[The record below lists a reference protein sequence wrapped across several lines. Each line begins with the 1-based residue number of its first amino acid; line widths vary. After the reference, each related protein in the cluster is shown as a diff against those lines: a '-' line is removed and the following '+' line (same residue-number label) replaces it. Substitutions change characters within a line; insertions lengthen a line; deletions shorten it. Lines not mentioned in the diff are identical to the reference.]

1 LRNLLTFILLLLL
14 LFSFNPAFSQ
24 IVEDDSLLLEQLS
37 VDDLD
42 TVMRQNVVKIN
53 TASRSTKDI
62 GDLPFTSYVIT
73 KKDIQ
78 ENNYRTLTD
87 VLKNIPGV
95 RVSQPGSSK
104 TGETFTINGLLGNYY
119 TKILINGIP
128 INPSGAAGMPIGA
141 QLPIKQ
147 AERIEIITNPS
158 SAIYGADA
166 MGGVINIITEQ
177 NQKRGIYGNAIFSI
191 GDYGYNEMNLL
202 LGGRVG
208 KDRNI
213 LKYNFFANYS
223 AHSDLNIKKNYKD
236 LYNLNN
242 YPHIDTTGLSKNPL
256 FEGTAED
263 PFLGNMPSRYSMYG
277 IGVEYKD
284 LKFSI
289 FSMRR
294 LDYSSTGNLPYYS
307 SYQLPDTYWGEQ
319 ITRYSLSFN
328 KAFRKI
334 NIQTNLSYLR
344 YRMENGSSELS
355 VNSALYFENGLSF
368 TYGASDDIS
377 LDQLFN
383 FNVSE
388 HSRIALGGDFT
399 YSGNLPI
406 YQLLRRPFTSNSYRA
421 FSKSLL
427 SNKSGYYE
435 LSEVE
440 LAVLNKLY
448 DGNYEDL
455 SPFTFYKYG
464 LFAQYD
470 YSTEKLNMLF
480 DLRYDNHSIYGP
492 TLSPRASALYRITS
506 KFMVKGEYSIA
517 FKSPSSYYKYSS
529 FARRKGS
536 VSYFPFPNSQLEY
549 EQLESV
555 ELSFIYMPSKKYSF
569 EILSNFYKRS
579 NEIVFSLRNPD
590 LDYPDL
596 IHYGYYGYVNN
607 RGHGSTNFLVQGN
620 IRMKDIVPS
629 IKLNVDFSVTYQERK
644 ETTNPELLRYDNYRI
659 QPSLMFQS
667 LVKLNLT
674 TNIQLIMA
682 FYANNKY
689 DNVYYEFYSEVY
701 PGDDLTTKLLNT
713 DNSAFWSDMSL
724 NYYSNNNFTFYA
736 RVKNVF
742 NTSFSGIQT
751 ADLFKGLYC
760 MPQTGRTVEFGVSF
774 KMF

>member
-1 LRNLLTFILLLLL
+1 LKRLLTFVLL
-14 LFSFNPAFSQ
+14 LFISIKPAFSQ
-24 IVEDDSLLLEQLS
+24 IIEDEGSLLEQLS

-42 TVMRQNVVKIN
+42 TVMRKTVIEIN
-53 TASRSTKDI
+53 TASRSMKAI
-62 GDLPFTSYVIT
+62 SDLPFTSYVIT
-73 KKDIQ
+73 RKEIQ

-128 INPSGAAGMPIGA
+128 VNPSGAAGMPIGA

-147 AERIEIITNPS
+147 AERIEVITNPS

-177 NQKRGIYGNAIFSI
+177 NQKRSTYGNAIFSI
-191 GDYGYNEMNLL
+191 GDYGYNEMDLL
-202 LGGRVG
+202 IGGRVG
-208 KDRNI
+208 KDKDI
-213 LKYNFFANYS
+213 VKYNFFANYS
-223 AHSDLNIKKNYKD
+223 AHSDMNIKNGYSSLYD
-236 LYNLNN
+236 LTN
-242 YPHIDTTGLSKNPL
+242 YPHVDTSGLATNPL
-256 FEGTAED
+256 FEGTATD
-263 PFLGNMPSRYSMYG
+263 PFLGNMPTSNSMYG

-284 LKFSI
+284 LKFSM
-289 FSMRR
+289 FSMKR
-294 LDYSSTGNLPYYS
+294 LSHSSVGNLPYFS
-307 SYQLPDTYWGEQ
+307 SYQLPNTYWGER
-319 ITRYSLSFN
+319 ISRYSLSYS
-328 KAFRKI
+328 KAFSKL
-334 NIQTNLSYLR
+334 NSQTNLSYLR
-344 YRMENGSSELS
+344 YRMDNGSSELL
-355 VNSALYFENGLSF
+355 VNSVLNELNGLAF
-368 TYGASDDIS
+368 IYGASDDINF
-377 LDQLFN
+377 DQVFN
-383 FNVSE
+383 FVVNERS
-388 HSRIALGGDFT
+388 SIALGGDYT

-406 YQLLRRPFTSNSYRA
+406 YQLLIRSFTPNSYKA
-421 FSKSLL
+421 FSTSLE
-427 SNKSGYYE
+427 SNESGYYE
-435 LSEVE
+435 LSEDE
-440 LAVLNKLY
+440 LDFMNKLY

-470 YSTEKLNMLF
+470 YSTEKLNALF

-492 TLSPRASALYRITS
+492 AWSPRASALFKATS
-506 KFMVKGEYSIA
+506 KFWIKGEYSRS

-529 FARRKGS
+529 FARRKRTI
-536 VSYFPFPNSQLEY
+536 SYFPFPNTKLEY

-555 ELSFIYMPSKKYSF
+555 ELSFIYMPTKNYSF
-569 EILSNFYKRS
+569 EILSNYYKRR

-596 IHYGYYGYVNN
+596 VSYGYYGYVNN
-607 RGHGSTNFLVQGN
+607 RGHGSENFLVQGN
-620 IRMKDIVPS
+620 VKMRDLVPS
-629 IKLNVDFSVTYQERK
+629 IKLEVDLSVTYQKRE
-644 ETTNPELLRYDNYRI
+644 ETTNPELLRYDNYRV

-667 LVKLNLT
+667 LVKLNLYP
-674 TNIQLIMA
+674 NLQLVMA

-689 DNVYYEFYSEVY
+689 DNVYYEFFSDIY
-701 PGDDLTTKLLNT
+701 PDKNLESKLLSE

-724 NYYSNNNFTFYA
+724 NYYSNNNFTFYT

-751 ADLFKGLYC
+751 ADLFKGLYY
-760 MPQTGRTVEFGVSF
+760 MPQYGRTLEFGVSF

>member
-1 LRNLLTFILLLLL
+1 MKHLLTFILLLL
-14 LFSFNPAFSQ
+14 FTVTPAFSQ
-24 IVEDDSLLLEQLS
+24 IVEDDSSLLEQLS

-42 TVMRQNVVKIN
+42 TVMRQSVIKIN
-53 TASRSTKDI
+53 TASRSMKEI
-62 GDLPFTSYVIT
+62 SDLPFTSYVIT

-95 RVSQPGSSK
+95 RVSQPGSAK

-128 INPSGAAGMPIGA
+128 VNPSGAAGMPIGA

-177 NQKRGIYGNAIFSI
+177 NQKRGVYGNAIFSI

-202 LGGRVG
+202 IGGRVG
-208 KDRNI
+208 KDQNI

-223 AHSDLNIKKNYKD
+223 AYSDMNIKNGYDD

-242 YPHIDTTGLSKNPL
+242 YPHIDTAGLGKNPL
-256 FEGTAED
+256 FEGSAD
-263 PFLGNMPSRYSMYG
+263 SPFLGNMPKTNSMYG
-277 IGVEYKD
+277 VGVEYKD
-284 LKFSI
+284 FKFSM
-289 FSMRR
+289 FSMNRQSH
-294 LDYSSTGNLPYYS
+294 SSIGNLPYYS
-307 SYQLPDTYWGEQ
+307 SYQLPNTYWGEH
-319 ITRYSLSFN
+319 ISRYSLSYN
-328 KAFRKI
+328 KAFANI
-334 NIQTNLSYLR
+334 NFQTNLSYLR
-344 YRMENGSSELS
+344 YRMDNGSSELA
-355 VNSALYFENGLSF
+355 VNTVLNTINGLSF
-368 TYGASDDIS
+368 MYGASDDIS

-383 FNVSE
+383 FKLNETS
-388 HSRIALGGDFT
+388 SIALGGDFT

-406 YQLLRRPFTSNSYRA
+406 YQLLKRPFTPNSYNA
-421 FSKSLL
+421 FSKSLK
-427 SNKSGYYE
+427 SNESGYYE
-435 LSEVE
+435 LSDD
-440 LAVLNKLY
+440 LLDLYNSIY

-470 YSTEKLNMLF
+470 YSTEKFNILL

-492 TLSPRASALYRITS
+492 ALSPRASALYKVTP
-506 KFMVKGEYSIA
+506 KFWVKGEYSRS

-536 VSYFPFPNSQLEY
+536 LSYFPFPNTQLEY

-555 ELSFIYMPSKKYSF
+555 ELSFTYMPSKKYSF
-569 EILSNFYKRS
+569 EILSNYYKRS

-596 IHYGYYGYVNN
+596 ITYGYYGYVNN
-607 RGHGSTNFLVQGN
+607 RGHGSDNFLVQGN
-620 IRMKDIVPS
+620 VRMKDIVPS
-629 IKLNVDFSVTYQERK
+629 IKLDIDLSVTYQKRD
-644 ETTNPELLRYDNYRI
+644 ETTNPELLRYDNYRV

-667 LVKLNLT
+667 LVKLNLS
-674 TNIQLIMA
+674 NNLQLVMA

-689 DNVYYEFYSEVY
+689 DNVYYEFYSEIY
-701 PGDDLTTKLLNT
+701 PGDDLESKLLDV

-724 NYYSNNNFTFYA
+724 NYYSNNNFTFYT

-751 ADLFKGLYC
+751 ADLFKGLYY
-760 MPQTGRTVEFGVSF
+760 MPQYGRTLEFGVSF